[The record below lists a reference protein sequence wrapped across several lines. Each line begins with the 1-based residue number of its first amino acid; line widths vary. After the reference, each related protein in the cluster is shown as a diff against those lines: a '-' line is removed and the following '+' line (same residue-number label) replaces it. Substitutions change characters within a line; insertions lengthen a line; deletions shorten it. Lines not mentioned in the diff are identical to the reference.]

1 MKIILFEDNQV
12 DKLYPITSTRAAFD
26 ILCGGLSLY
35 DALRREFKDVAID
48 FFVRDQLQEVAKNKF
63 SLFNAGS
70 KEVLFV
76 NAVLVPDL
84 ETIQQLKIKVDQQQ
98 DFVWQKDGQVVAAFA
113 TNLEIYIEFSRQYL
127 LTFVKDL
134 PTTPQDFVG
143 RIFTNV
149 WDPIIYNQEII
160 KSNLE
165 ILAQD
170 YQAHEVKGLF
180 IGNNVKIEDQVVFDA
195 TDGPIILADD
205 VTVKSASV
213 LRGPLFVGSQTII
226 NSFSEI
232 KDGSCLGRVCK
243 VGGEVEAA
251 IIQDYTNKQHY
262 GFLGHAYV
270 GSWVNLGAGTT
281 NSDIKNTYGEIRMQ
295 GLSTGRQFLGCVIAD
310 HVKAGI
316 GTMIFTGKVIGVASL
331 LYGSIVADVPAFSN
345 FGTGLKK
352 AVTADLAVAKK
363 IQQAV
368 FKRRGVEQTAA
379 DLALLDTIFVQTAAD
394 RKKLR
399 IKSGQPELR

>member
-1 MKIILFEDNQV
+1 MKIILFEDNQI
-12 DKLYPITSTRAAFD
+12 DRLYPIVATRAAFD
-26 ILCGGLSLY
+26 ILCGGISLY

-48 FFVRDQLQEVAKNKF
+48 FFVRDYLQEVVKNKF
-63 SLFNAGS
+63 PLFNAGS

-76 NAVLVPDL
+76 NAALVPDL
-84 ETIQQLKIKVDQQQ
+84 EIIQQLKVKVDQQQ
-98 DFVWQKDGQVVAAFA
+98 DFVWQTDGQVVAALA
-113 TNLEIYIEFSRQYL
+113 TNLEIYIEFSRNYL
-127 LTFVKDL
+127 LTFLKDL
-134 PTTPQDFVG
+134 PTLPQDFSG

-149 WDPIIYNQEII
+149 WDPIVYNQEII

-165 ILAQD
+165 ILSQD
-170 YQAHEVKGLF
+170 YQTYNVGGVF
-180 IGNNVKIEDQVVFDA
+180 VGNNVKIEDRVVFDTA
-195 TDGPIILADD
+195 EGPIILASD
-205 VTVKSASV
+205 VVVKSASI
-213 LRGPLFVGSQTII
+213 LRGPLFVGSKTII

-243 VGGEVEAA
+243 IGGEVEAVVV
-251 IIQDYTNKQHY
+251 QDYTNKQHY

-295 GLSTGRQFLGCVIAD
+295 GQSTGRQFLGCVISD

-316 GTMIFTGKVIGVASL
+316 GTMIFTGKVIGTASL
-331 LYGSIVADVPAFSN
+331 LYGSIAADVPAFSN

-352 AVTADLAVAKK
+352 AVIADLAATKK

-368 FKRRGVEQTAA
+368 FKRRGIEQTDA
-379 DLALLDTIFVQTAAD
+379 DLALLDISFEQTIAD